1 MSTMELLRGFFAL
14 LFGGI
19 VAWGIY
25 RRYDPEM
32 RTEAEEKP
40 ERRFAPVMA
49 PLLLPFYLI
58 ALLAMLLMST
68 DSSYTLMIMGSM
80 CLQIFLH
87 MSLYFILLIA
97 LTPLLRR
104 WVSAR
109 ACAALWLL
117 PNFLYFSQM
126 SFMQRDQ
133 PRRIIALKGDWFRWA
148 LLIWLCGMA
157 AVLLWKLVEHL
168 VFRRRLRK
176 SAHPAEPELQ
186 SLWRSMQQSSGLK
199 KPKLRLYRS
208 DALATPLSV
217 GVFRAATF
225 AVLPE
230 RDYAPEELELI
241 LRHELVHIL
250 RCDGQTKL
258 FLTFCTAMCWFNP
271 LMWLAMARAAE
282 DLELSCDELVLE
294 YANAAEKRRYAD
306 LVLRCAGEPRGFTS
320 CLSATAKSLRYR
332 LKQIVSPGR
341 RLVGGVTVGAVFFLL
356 LVTSGMVA
364 FAWGSGTVQ
373 DAAFDGN
380 AANAYSFDNVSR
392 GVCREYGGI
401 SSRSYT
407 CTEPDALLDY
417 VFSLPVIRVG
427 GNYQFPS
434 EGEFL
439 DLFLRG
445 PEGSVFFS
453 MTESYFKLNWLH
465 GHHRGTE
472 IFRMEE
478 APDWEYIDALLE
490 EIEYDPIPQPQNL
503 DVFFYGEDYVQD
515 EPLISTGTILENTLN
530 GEPSDRYSHWEA
542 TCCVIE
548 GAPVTQAEL
557 RFSDGLLPTEL
568 TVTAQNWERTDAA
581 VTLEVEE
588 SDNFYALELLPE
600 SAHYTAEALFIIGTD
615 VGEQVYRMRYGF
627 DVELPKKE

>member
-1 MSTMELLRGFFAL
+1 MTTQELLRGFFAL

-25 RRYDPEM
+25 NKYDPEF
-32 RTEAEEKP
+32 RSEKWERP

-49 PLLLPFYLI
+49 PLLLPVFLI
-58 ALLAMLLMST
+58 VLLAMLLAVT
-68 DSSYTLMIMGSM
+68 DRSYTLASMGAM
-80 CLQIFLH
+80 CLEIFLH
-87 MSLYFILLIA
+87 MSVYYVLLIA
-97 LTPLLRR
+97 LSPLLRR
-104 WVSAR
+104 WISAR

-117 PNFLYFSQM
+117 PNFLYITQQ
-126 SFMQRDQ
+126 SFMGRDV
-133 PRRIIALKGDWFRWA
+133 PRRIIRLEGDWLRWA
-148 LLIWLCGMA
+148 VLIWLCGMA

-186 SLWRSMQQSSGLK
+186 TLWRSMQQNSGLK

-208 DALATPLSV
+208 GALATPLSV

-225 AVLPE
+225 VVLPE
-230 RDYAPEELELI
+230 TEYAPEDLELI

-258 FLTFCTAMCWFNP
+258 FLTFCTAACWFNP

-341 RLVGGVTVGAVFFLL
+341 RLVGGITVGVVFFLL

-380 AANAYSFDNVSR
+380 ATGAYSFDHVSR
-392 GVCREYGGI
+392 GICREYGGI

-407 CTEPDALLDY
+407 CSDPDALLDY
-417 VFSLPVIRVG
+417 VFSLPVIRVD

-439 DLFLRG
+439 DVMLRG
-445 PEGSVFFS
+445 PEGTVYFS

-465 GHHRGTE
+465 DRHWRTTE
-472 IFRMEE
+472 IFGQEA
-478 APDWEYIDALLE
+478 APDWTYIDSLLE
-490 EIEYDPIPQPQNL
+490 EIVYDPIPQPQNL
-503 DVFFYGEDYVQD
+503 EIFFYGEDYVQD
-515 EPLISTGTILENTLN
+515 EPLVSTGTILENTLN
-530 GEPSDRYSHWEA
+530 GEPSDKYSMREA

-548 GAPVTQAEL
+548 GAPVTHVEM
-557 RFSDGLLPTEL
+557 RFSDGLMPAEL
-568 TVTAQNWERTDAA
+568 TVTAQNREGTDTSGPLALTA
-581 VTLEVEE
+581 
-588 SDNFYALELLPE
+588 DGKCFWLELLPE
-600 SAHYTAEALFIIGTD
+600 SAHYTAEALFVCGTD
-615 VGEQVYRMRYGF
+615 VGEQVYRLRYEF
-627 DVELPKKE
+627 DVELPET

>member
-1 MSTMELLRGFFAL
+1 MSSMELLRGFFAL

-25 RRYDPEM
+25 RRDDPEM

-49 PLLLPFYLI
+49 PLLLPVYLI
-58 ALLAMLLMST
+58 VLLAMLLAGT
-68 DSSYTLMIMGSM
+68 DRSYTLARMGAM
-80 CLQIFLH
+80 CLEIFLH
-87 MSLYFILLIA
+87 MSVYYVLLIA
-97 LTPLLRR
+97 LSPLLRR
-104 WVSAR
+104 WISAR

-117 PNFLYFSQM
+117 PNFLYITQQ
-126 SFMQRDQ
+126 SFMGRDV
-133 PRRIIALKGDWFRWA
+133 PRRIIRLEGNWLRWA
-148 LLIWLCGMA
+148 VLIWLCGMA
-157 AVLLWKLVEHL
+157 AVLLWKLIEHL

-186 SLWRSMQQSSGLK
+186 TLWRSMQQNSGLK

-208 DALATPLSV
+208 GALATPLSV

-225 AVLPE
+225 VVLPE
-230 RDYAPEELELI
+230 TEYAPEDLELI

-258 FLTFCTAMCWFNP
+258 FLTFCTAACWFNP

-341 RLVGGVTVGAVFFLL
+341 RLVGGITVGVVFFLL

-364 FAWGSGTVQ
+364 FAWGGGTAQ

-380 AANAYSFDNVSR
+380 EVSAYRFDHVSR
-392 GVCREYGGI
+392 GICGEYGGHR
-401 SSRSYT
+401 SKSYT
-407 CTEPDALLDY
+407 CSDPDALLNY

-439 DLFLRG
+439 DMMLYG
-445 PEGSVFFS
+445 PEGTVYFS
-453 MTESYFKLNWLH
+453 MTEGYFKLNWLH
-465 GHHRGTE
+465 GRHRGTE
-472 IFRMEE
+472 IFGLET
-478 APDWEYIDALLE
+478 APDWEYMDSLLE
-490 EIEYDPIPQPQNL
+490 EVQYDPIPQPQNL
-503 DVFFYGEDYVQD
+503 EVFFYGEDYVQD
-515 EPLISTGTILENTLN
+515 APLVSTGKILENTLN
-530 GEPSDRYSHWEA
+530 GEPSEKYSRWEGTPCMISA
-542 TCCVIE
+542 FAVE
-548 GAPVTQAEL
+548 RAEL
-557 RFSDGLLPTEL
+557 YFSDGLMPGEL
-568 TVTAQNWERTDAA
+568 TVTAQNWERTDTSEPLAL
-581 VTLEVEE
+581 TEDGKCLW
-588 SDNFYALELLPE
+588 LELLPY
-600 SAHYTAEALFIIGTD
+600 SAHYTAKALFIIGTD
-615 VGEQVYRMRYGF
+615 VGEQVYRMQYEF
-627 DVELPKKE
+627 DVELPEE